1 MLEPPNSDTAA
12 SRARVVALGT
22 VPRRP
27 DAPPTFDYAI
37 PRDLAGRLA
46 PGHLVSIPFGP
57 RLVPGIVWEL
67 VPPVAPAHHVSGEA
81 LRAVAALLDPRPL
94 LDHSRLRLA
103 EWLADRYSCPLTLA
117 VRLMLPPGL
126 LQGTR
131 VVLRPLPADVA
142 ESTDEPASQAATPPW
157 TPGDLRDE
165 AAVLGAVRGRGHLDE
180 RAVSRS
186 LGGRRAQAAIGAL
199 VAARAVERTTVA
211 PSALSGERFERRIL
225 LMATAHALAE
235 WRAAAHVQLDA
246 LAPISHTTPIPSA
259 SLPRGRGERRAERIL
274 RQLAVLDLLAR
285 GSRRSADAGEDAA
298 WRLSEVRKLTRIT
311 PSGLDELRRAGL
323 IAVETV
329 EARRDP
335 LSGRAIPPTTSLG
348 LTPEQRDALAAVLRP
363 ASGEEPGVVLLHG
376 VTGSGKT
383 EVYLQALAAH
393 LAAGRRGIVLVPE
406 IALTPQAM
414 MRYAGRFPGRVALL
428 HSGLSDAER
437 LDQWRRIRAGL
448 VDVVVGSRSALFA
461 PVDRLGL
468 IVVDEEHESAY
479 KQEERAPTY
488 HARDAAVAL
497 GRLTAATVVLGSA
510 TPSVE
515 SYWKAHAGEY
525 RLVELQTRAPAGSS
539 GRAPAL
545 PTVTLVD
552 LRAELRAGNTS
563 ILGQTLQSALRQTL
577 DAGQQA
583 VLFLNRRGT
592 ASSVICRE
600 CGYVA
605 RCGQCDVPMTYHASE
620 SALICHYC
628 GRQQDALRVCPHC
641 WSTSIRYFG
650 VGTERVEVAVKRLL
664 PTARVLRWDR
674 DTARTRETHEQLL
687 AAFVERRADVL
698 VGTQMIAKGLDLP
711 AVTLVGVVSA
721 DVALY
726 LPDFRAQER
735 AFQLLTQVAGRAG
748 RGDHPG
754 RVIIQ
759 TFNPNH
765 FCVEAAASH
774 DYAAF
779 YAAEILARDRFAY
792 PPFRQFVKFVY
803 TDRDR
808 HQTQLEAIALAGRIE
823 SLIAELALERTD
835 VVGPAPCFMER
846 LRGAYRWQLI
856 ARGPDLRPLLR
867 ALTADDALRGWA
879 VDVDPANTL

>member
-1 MLEPPNSDTAA
+1 VTGAGASCDNGAVDEMLEPTDGDTMTA
-12 SRARVVALGT
+12 RARVVVLAASARLAGT
-22 VPRRP
+22 PR
-27 DAPPTFDYAI
+27 TFDYAVS
-37 PRDLAGRLA
+37 PALQARVA
-46 PGHLVSIPFGP
+46 PGHLVSIPFGA
-57 RLVPGIVWEL
+57 RLVPGVVWA
-67 VPPVAPAHHVSGEA
+67 VVAPETMRLDSGEA
-81 LRAVAALLDPRPL
+81 ALRPIAALLDPHPL
-94 LDHSRLRLA
+94 LDASRMRLA
-103 EWLADRYSCPLTLA
+103 EWLADRYSCPLALA

-131 VVLRPLPADVA
+131 VVLRPLQADVVA
-142 ESTDEPASQAATPPW
+142 DATGP
-157 TPGDLRDE
+157 TGIGLRDE
-165 AAVLGAVRGRGHLDE
+165 AAVLGAVRSRGQLDE

-186 LGGRRAQAAIGAL
+186 LGGRRAQQAVSALLAAG
-199 VAARAVERTTVA
+199 AVERAAV
-211 PSALSGERFERRIL
+211 
-225 LMATAHALAE
+225 ALAV
-235 WRAAAHVQLDA
+235 WRASAHLELDA
-246 LAPISHTTPIPSA
+246 LAPISNTTPIPSA
-259 SLPRGRGERRAERIL
+259 SLPRGPGERRAERIL

-285 GSRRSADAGEDAA
+285 RAGGGSAAESEAG
-298 WRLSEVRKLTRIT
+298 WRLAEVRKLTRIT
-311 PSGLDELRRAGL
+311 GSALSELQRAGL
-323 IAVETV
+323 IALETV
-329 EARRDP
+329 EARHDP
-335 LSGRAIPPTTSLG
+335 LAGRAIPATAPLE
-348 LTPEQRDALAAVLRP
+348 LTGEQRDALAAILGAGRD
-363 ASGEEPGVVLLHG
+363 GTPGVVLLHG

-428 HSGLSDAER
+428 HSGLSEAER

-461 PVDRLGL
+461 PVERLGL
-468 IVVDEEHESAY
+468 IVVDEEHETAY

-497 GRLTAATVVLGSA
+497 GRIAGAAVVLGSA

-515 SYWKAHAGEY
+515 SSWRAHAGEY
-525 RLVELQTRAPAGSS
+525 RLIELQARAPTGPSA
-539 GRAPAL
+539 RLPAL
-545 PTVTLVD
+545 PAVTVVD

-563 ILGQTLQSALRQTL
+563 ILGEAMQTALHETL

-583 VLFLNRRGT
+583 ILFLNRRGT

-605 RCGQCDVPMTYHASE
+605 RCGQCDVPMAYHASD

-628 GRQQDALRVCPHC
+628 GRRQDAPRVCPHC

-650 VGTERVEVAVKRLL
+650 IGTERVEAAVKRLM
-664 PTARVLRWDR
+664 PRARVLRWDR
-674 DTARTRETHEQLL
+674 DTARTRQTHEQLL

-748 RGDHPG
+748 RGDTPG

-765 FCVEAAASH
+765 FCIEAAAGH
-774 DYAAF
+774 DYDAF
-779 YAAEILARDRFAY
+779 YSAEIVARERFSY

-803 TDRDR
+803 THRDR
-808 HQTQLEAIALAGRIE
+808 HQAQVEATALGGRMEAQIAA
-823 SLIAELALERTD
+823 LALERTD

-856 ARGPDLRPLLR
+856 ARGPDLRPLLG
-867 ALTADDALRGWA
+867 ALAAEDALRGWA

>member
-1 MLEPPNSDTAA
+1 
-12 SRARVVALGT
+12 
-22 VPRRP
+22 
-27 DAPPTFDYAI
+27 
-37 PRDLAGRLA
+37 
-46 PGHLVSIPFGP
+46 
-57 RLVPGIVWEL
+57 
-67 VPPVAPAHHVSGEA
+67 
-81 LRAVAALLDPRPL
+81 
-94 LDHSRLRLA
+94 
-103 EWLADRYSCPLTLA
+103 
-117 VRLMLPPGL
+117 
-126 LQGTR
+126 
-131 VVLRPLPADVA
+131 
-142 ESTDEPASQAATPPW
+142 
-157 TPGDLRDE
+157 
-165 AAVLGAVRGRGHLDE
+165 
-180 RAVSRS
+180 
-186 LGGRRAQAAIGAL
+186 
-199 VAARAVERTTVA
+199 
-211 PSALSGERFERRIL
+211 
-225 LMATAHALAE
+225 
-235 WRAAAHVQLDA
+235 
-246 LAPISHTTPIPSA
+246 
-259 SLPRGRGERRAERIL
+259 LPRGRGERRAERIL

-285 GSRRSADAGEDAA
+285 RAEGGDQTTDSA
-298 WRLSEVRKLTRIT
+298 WRLSEARKLTRIT
-311 PSGLDELRRAGL
+311 PSALDELQRAGL
-323 IAVETV
+323 LAVETV
-329 EARRDP
+329 AVRHDP
-335 LSGRAIPPTTSLG
+335 LAGRAIPATSPLP
-348 LTPEQRDALAAVLRP
+348 LTPEQRTALAAILRP
-363 ASGEEPGVVLLHG
+363 ASAGEPGVVLLHG

-461 PVDRLGL
+461 PVDRLAL
-468 IVVDEEHESAY
+468 IVVDEEHETAY

-497 GRLTAATVVLGSA
+497 GRLAGATVVLGSA

-515 SYWKAHAGEY
+515 SSWKARTGEY
-525 RLVELQTRAPAGSS
+525 QLVELQSRAPAGPS
-539 GRAPAL
+539 GSAPTL
-545 PTVTLVD
+545 PAVTVVD
-552 LRAELRAGNTS
+552 LRAELRSGNTS
-563 ILGQTLQSALRQTL
+563 ILGEALQAALRATL

-628 GRQQDALRVCPHC
+628 GRKQDALRVCPHC

-650 VGTERVEVAVKRLL
+650 VGTERVEAAVKRLL
-664 PTARVLRWDR
+664 PSARVLRWDR

-748 RGDHPG
+748 RGAHPG

-779 YAAEILARDRFAY
+779 YTAEVLARERFGY
-792 PPFRQFVKFVY
+792 PPFRHFVKFVY

-808 HQTQLEAIALAGRIE
+808 HRTQVEALALVGRME
-823 SLIAELALERTD
+823 ALIGALTLERTD
-835 VVGPAPCFMER
+835 VVGPAPCF
-846 LRGAYRWQLI
+846 
-856 ARGPDLRPLLR
+856 
-867 ALTADDALRGWA
+867 
-879 VDVDPANTL
+879 

>member
-1 MLEPPNSDTAA
+1 
-12 SRARVVALGT
+12 V
-22 VPRRP
+22 
-27 DAPPTFDYAI
+27 
-37 PRDLAGRLA
+37 
-46 PGHLVSIPFGP
+46 
-57 RLVPGIVWEL
+57 
-67 VPPVAPAHHVSGEA
+67 
-81 LRAVAALLDPRPL
+81 
-94 LDHSRLRLA
+94 
-103 EWLADRYSCPLTLA
+103 
-117 VRLMLPPGL
+117 
-126 LQGTR
+126 
-131 VVLRPLPADVA
+131 
-142 ESTDEPASQAATPPW
+142 
-157 TPGDLRDE
+157 
-165 AAVLGAVRGRGHLDE
+165 
-180 RAVSRS
+180 
-186 LGGRRAQAAIGAL
+186 
-199 VAARAVERTTVA
+199 
-211 PSALSGERFERRIL
+211 
-225 LMATAHALAE
+225 
-235 WRAAAHVQLDA
+235 
-246 LAPISHTTPIPSA
+246 PSA
-259 SLPRGRGERRAERIL
+259 SLPRGPCERRAERIL
-274 RQLAVLDLLAR
+274 RQLALLDLLAR
-285 GSRRSADAGEDAA
+285 EIDNRTDRSAEDG
-298 WRLSEVRKLTRIT
+298 WRLADVRRLTRIT
-311 PSGLDELRRAGL
+311 ANGLDELRRAGL
-323 IAVETV
+323 IAVETSAV
-329 EARRDP
+329 RHDP
-335 LSGRAIPPTTSLG
+335 LAGRAIPATTPLP
-348 LTPEQRDALAAVLRP
+348 LTSAQREALAAILRV
-363 ASGEEPGVVLLHG
+363 GKDGQPGVVLLHG

-406 IALTPQAM
+406 IVLTPQAM

-479 KQEERAPTY
+479 KQEEHAPTY

-497 GRLTAATVVLGSA
+497 GRLTGAAVVLGSA

-515 SYWKAHAGEY
+515 SYWRAHAGEY
-525 RLVELQTRAPAGSS
+525 RLVELQSRAPAGPS
-539 GRAPAL
+539 GAKPAL
-545 PTVTLVD
+545 PVVTVVD

-563 ILGQTLQSALRQTL
+563 ILGASLQTALHETL
-577 DAGQQA
+577 DAHQQV

-600 CGYVA
+600 CGFVA

-628 GRQQDALRVCPHC
+628 GKRQDAPRVCPHC

-650 VGTERVEVAVKRLL
+650 IGTERVEVAVKRLL
-664 PTARVLRWDR
+664 PKARVLRWDR
-674 DTARTRETHEQLL
+674 DTARTRQTHEQLL

-711 AVTLVGVVSA
+711 AVTLVGVISA

-748 RGDHPG
+748 RGDHLG

-759 TFNPNH
+759 TFNPSH
-765 FCVEAAASH
+765 FCIEAAASH

-779 YAAEILARDRFAY
+779 YSAEIFARERFGY
-792 PPFRQFVKFVY
+792 PPFRRFVKLVF

-808 HQTQLEAIALAGRIE
+808 HRAQVEALALAGRIE
-823 SLIAELALERTD
+823 SAIAALGLERTD

-867 ALTADDALRGWA
+867 ALAAEDALRGWA